1 MQYILNSI
9 NFQTQN
15 FQEKNKQ
22 RISKT
27 RADKTLESLVQYLSN
42 TEIKNLTDAKD
53 TSTEDYYLSLENIL
67 KIKNIDISNTFQNLY
82 NYFQYAD
89 TAKNIDD
96 IALLEEKEHL
106 EYNLKKVMLKNG
118 EDALELLNSDYY
130 FSILQKYL
138 WNQASIKDVE
148 DGK

>member
-1 MQYILNSI
+1 
-9 NFQTQN
+9 
-15 FQEKNKQ
+15 
-22 RISKT
+22 
-27 RADKTLESLVQYLSN
+27 LVQYLSN